1 MQKISDQTSKMLLK
15 TESEIFDAIVS
26 SDNPFRKLNKL
37 IDFEE
42 LISPLREECY
52 SDLGTTGI
60 DIIKGFK
67 SLLVQFWEN
76 YSDRQMEKCLQE
88 NIAVRW
94 FAGFGLV
101 EETPDFSYFSKLRT
115 RIGAKRLADIFNNVN
130 AKLNSLGL
138 FGNVFTFIDASA
150 IITKTAL
157 WEERDKAI
165 ADGEEKLNNLNVG
178 DYAADP
184 DARWGAKGK
193 DKIWFG
199 YKRHNAVDMRYG
211 LISKLAVTPA
221 NVLDFKALQDICPKG
236 GMAFMDKLYDTKK
249 CHLILKANSCAS
261 AIIRKN
267 NNKDKNRDLDRWR
280 SKIRMPFEG
289 TFSKLNHHARYRGRI
304 KVLFQNFAEAIA
316 FNLKKAIKIL
326 PNPLGA

>member
-1 MQKISDQTSKMLLK
+1 MQNISDQTSKMLLK
-15 TESEIFDAIVS
+15 TEGEIFDAIVG
-26 SDNPFRKLNKL
+26 SDNPFRKLNKV
-37 IDFEE
+37 INFEE
-42 LISPLREECY
+42 LVAPLREECY
-52 SDLGTTGI
+52 SDLGASGI
-60 DIIKGFK
+60 DIAKGFK

-115 RIGAKRLADIFNNVN
+115 RIGAKRLSDIFNAIN
-130 AKLNSLGL
+130 ARMSSLGL
-138 FGNVFTFIDASA
+138 FGNVFAFIDASA

-165 ADGEEKLNNLNVG
+165 ADGEKKLNNSNVG

-211 LISKLAVTPA
+211 LISKLAITPA
-221 NVLDFKALQDICPKG
+221 NVLDFQALPNICPKG
-236 GMAFMDKLYDTKK
+236 GMVFMDKLYDTRGSDA
-249 CHLILKANSCAS
+249 ILAANGCA
-261 AIIRKN
+261 AGTIRKN
-267 NNKDKNRDLDRWR
+267 SNKNKNRDLDRWR
-280 SKIRMPFEG
+280 SKIRMPFEA
-289 TFSKLNHHARYRGRI
+289 TFSKLNHRARYRGRV
-304 KVLFQNFAEAIA
+304 KVLFQNFAEAIV
-316 FNLKKAIKIL
+316 FNLKKAIRVL
-326 PNPLGA
+326 PDMAGA